1 MKKRPL
7 HFAEMAFL
15 FAEDRLISILRP
27 DQANADLL
35 ETPRLPGPEWFF
47 PTPEQAKILAQNL
60 RQTLVSRFAK
70 TQTQALGDR
79 KAVL

>member
-47 PTPEQAKILAQNL
+47 SLRSKPKSWLKICVKL
-60 RQTLVSRFAK
+60 
-70 TQTQALGDR
+70 
-79 KAVL
+79 